1 MESIIAGFDYF
12 ESIGWVQAKSKVMAM
27 RIVRVMEAAE
37 VLLLNFQR
45 LDGLL

>member
-1 MESIIAGFDYF
+1 MESVVTGFDYL

-37 VLLLNFQR
+37 VLLLDFQR